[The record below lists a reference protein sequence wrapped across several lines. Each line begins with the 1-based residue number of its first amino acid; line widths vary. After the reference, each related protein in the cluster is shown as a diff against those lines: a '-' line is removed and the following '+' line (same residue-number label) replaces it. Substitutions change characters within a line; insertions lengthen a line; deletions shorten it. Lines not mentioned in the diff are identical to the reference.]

1 MVWPRSTHQRLSGEQ
16 WRTLKKKV
24 IITDVEIRADLDSN
38 SFSLLQSENSNLM
51 VEYMSIRAA
60 ASVVPKQDPV

>member
-16 WRTLKKKV
+16 WRTLKK
-24 IITDVEIRADLDSN
+24 RADLDSN

-51 VEYMSIRAA
+51 VGYMSIRAA